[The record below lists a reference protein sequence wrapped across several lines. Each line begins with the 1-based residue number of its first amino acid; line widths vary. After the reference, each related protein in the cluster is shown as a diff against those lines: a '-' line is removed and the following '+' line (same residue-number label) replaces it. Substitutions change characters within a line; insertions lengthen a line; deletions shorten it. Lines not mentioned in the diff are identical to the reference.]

1 LIEEAGRRLVR
12 AAGESAQVILF
23 GSHARGDARTDS
35 DLDFLVIEPKVDN
48 RRAESVRLRR
58 ELRGLGVAA
67 DVVVVSADHVTE
79 WGGVKSTLLHEALT
93 EGRALAGVTS
103 TTTRCC

>member
-1 LIEEAGRRLVR
+1 MYRWYMVDEALIAEAGNRLSR

-23 GSHARGDARTDS
+23 GSHARGDAHVGS
-35 DLDFLVIEPKVDN
+35 DLDFLVIEPEVED

-67 DVVVVSADHVTE
+67 DVVVVSADHVAE
-79 WGGVKSTLLHEALT
+79 WGGVKSTMLREALT
-93 EGRALAGVTS
+93 EGRVLA
-103 TTTRCC
+103 